1 VIRRLALLIAG
12 TMAFWAL
19 LALVAQAMW
28 GRDSLVQSAVAAGLC
43 LVPAAATFVWAAWA
57 YRQSTDKQFAMV
69 LGATGVRIFVVLV
82 GAFVLYTSVPYFRQD
97 VAPGFLVWVA
107 IFYLFTLAL
116 ETVLALSGRPAAG
129 PLPAGHTPPP
139 NA

>member
-12 TMAFWAL
+12 TTVFWAL
-19 LALVAQAMW
+19 LALVAQPMW
-28 GRDSLVQSAVAAGLC
+28 GADSVVQSAVAAGMC

-57 YRQSTDKQFAMV
+57 YRQSADKQFTMV
-69 LGATGVRIFVVLV
+69 LGATGVRIFVVLA
-82 GAFVLYTSVPYFRQD
+82 GAFALYTSVPYFRQD
-97 VAPGFLVWVA
+97 IAPGFLVWVG

-116 ETVLALSGRPAAG
+116 ETALALSGRPAE

>member
-1 VIRRLALLIAG
+1 MIRRLVLLIGSTVAVW
-12 TMAFWAL
+12 ALFAL
-19 LALVAQAMW
+19 LAHAFW
-28 GRDSLVQSAVAAGLC
+28 GEAAVVQSAVAAGLC

-57 YRQSTDKQFAMV
+57 YRQSADKQLAMV
-69 LGATGVRIFVVLV
+69 LGATGARLFVVLA

-97 VAPGFLVWVA
+97 VAPGFLIWVA

-116 ETVLALSGRPAAG
+116 ETVLALSGRPASE